1 MSRLLKGTPDKS
13 RDQRPAGFA
22 RRLAVSVLFAA
33 VLALSA
39 LPAAAQES
47 EDRDWYDVEVI
58 VFRHWTGADS
68 EQFQQ
73 TARPP
78 AYQRLTV
85 LRGDGRRPFRRLR
98 GSELALQGARDRL
111 EKSPDYEVLE
121 HFGWEQPALSEAEA
135 ISIALPLNW
144 QPPTLTFNATQHP
157 LGIPVALPP
166 EAARRGD
173 QPPTAGAEENRAAG
187 DGAADGQTPEPV
199 RQPSIFDALDRDTQ
213 LYGTLTLYRGRYL
226 HIDAD
231 LRYRLRRYQASW
243 TERELPSGP
252 PVYVLDQRR
261 RMRSGEL
268 HYLDHPAIGLLVKV
282 TPVEETA
289 KADEGTTTTGGG
301 GENAGE

>member
-1 MSRLLKGTPDKS
+1 MSRLLKGTPDEP
-13 RDQRPAGFA
+13 RDYRRTTFA
-22 RRLAVSVLFAA
+22 RRLTVRLLLAL
-33 VLALSA
+33 VLAGS
-39 LPAAAQES
+39 LPAAAQTS
-47 EDRDWYDVEVI
+47 EDRDWYNVEII

-73 TARPP
+73 AIRPP

-85 LRGDGRRPFRRLR
+85 LHGDGRRPFRRLR

-121 HFGWEQPALSEAEA
+121 HFGWAQPALSEAEA

-157 LGIPVALPP
+157 LGIPVARPP
-166 EAARRGD
+166 VPADRDDESA
-173 QPPTAGAEENRAAG
+173 PAGAEEERPAG
-187 DGAADGQTPEPV
+187 DGPADMKAQQAES
-199 RQPSIFDALDRDTQ
+199 QPSIFDTLGRDTQ

-243 TERELPSGP
+243 TERELSSGP

-261 RMRSGEL
+261 RMRSDEL

-282 TPVEETA
+282 TQVEETT
-289 KADEGTTTTGGG
+289 KADEAATTTGGSQNT
-301 GENAGE
+301 GE